1 MSIEALSWVLRSDI
15 PTDSTET
22 LVLLGLANHAQADG
36 TSAWPAQDVLAK
48 YARTTSRTVRRKLA
62 SLEESGLIRRGDQRI
77 VEHIRADHRP
87 VVWDLLMNDRTSCP
101 AVNDRTLASGRGG
114 PRQDTDVRGVSPTA
128 GHPGSNDRTP
138 VTERPDTGVLQTVLN
153 HQGTGGADGDGRPP
167 APKRRAPSIPI
178 PDGWKPLERHR
189 EKAAAEFIDIDKEAE
204 KFMNDALAKDKR
216 FVNWDRAFDT
226 WLSREWVAKLPNSQP
241 FSLDNWKG

>member
-22 LVLLGLANHAQADG
+22 LVLLGLANHAQSDG

-48 YARTTSRTVRRKLA
+48 YARTTSRTVRRKLS

-87 VVWDLLMNDRTSCP
+87 VVWDLLMNDRTLCP
-101 AVNDRTLASGRGG
+101 AVDDRTSASVREGA
-114 PRQDTDVRGVSPTA
+114 RQDTSVRGISPTA

-138 VTERPDTGVLQTVLN
+138 VTERPDTGVLQTVIN
-153 HQGTGGADGDGRPP
+153 HQGTGGADGDSRPRTS
-167 APKRRAPSIPI
+167 KRRAPSTPI
-178 PDGWKPLERHR
+178 PDGWTPLDRHR
-189 EKAAAEFIDIDKEAE
+189 EKAATEFIDIEKEAE
-204 KFMNDALAKDKR
+204 KFVSDALAKDKR

-226 WLSREWVAKLPNSQP
+226 WLSRDWVTKLPNKKP
-241 FSLDNWKG
+241 FKLEDWK